1 MKNSRLKF
9 LALLTGLAF
18 LAVAPLSMSQSGPK
32 KSTTQIKLLGTTS
45 LKGHAPPATGE
56 VGTEFRVEPDVDVR
70 FNKQITGAISPAR
83 VPSAHVPTPQG
94 SAFTALDANFFGFN
108 GLTHRDQR
116 LADGGNQFSLE
127 PPDQGLAV
135 GNGFVLESVNT
146 ALAVYNTSGTRL
158 AGPTALNPF
167 FGLPSAIVRGTPNVF
182 GPFVTDPKS
191 YFDAGTQRFFLTAL
205 EIDVDPATG
214 AFLPGSHVLIA
225 VSATPDPTGSWNV
238 FSIDVT
244 NDGGQFG
251 ACPCFGDQ
259 PLIGADAN
267 GFYINTNAFTINPFG
282 LFRGTQIY
290 AMSKSA
296 LAAGTTPTVVHINNL
311 TQGEGPAFSI
321 QPAIVPPG
329 GTFETASGGT
339 EYFVSSLDFNGTL
352 DNRLSVW
359 ALTNSS
365 TLNSTPDVT
374 LTNLVI
380 TVQDYGQS
388 PDAQQRDGPIPLGAS
403 LKQHLELVAS
413 NDDRQQQVVFA
424 AGHLWTALNSVVKTP
439 NGPARTG
446 IAWFILTPS
455 VSGTAVSASVANQ
468 GYVSV
473 NSPSQQSVMFPSIG
487 VNTSGQGVLAFTVVG
502 QSFFPSAAYAPINA
516 ADGVGAIRIAA
527 AGAGPDDGFSGYPPF
542 SGSRTGRWGDYSAA
556 VADETGNIWFGV
568 EYIPNLPRTVN
579 ANWGTFIGKV
589 TP

>member
-1 MKNSRLKF
+1 
-9 LALLTGLAF
+9 
-18 LAVAPLSMSQSGPK
+18 MSQSGPTQ
-32 KSTTQIKLLGTTS
+32 STTQIQLIGTTS
-45 LKGHAPPATGE
+45 LRGHAPPATSE

-83 VPSAHVPTPQG
+83 VPAAHVPTPQG
-94 SAFTALDANFFGFN
+94 SAFTALDTNFFGFN

-135 GNGFVLESVNT
+135 GNGFILESVND
-146 ALAVYNTSGTRL
+146 ALAVYDTSGNLL

-167 FGLPSAIVRGTPNVF
+167 FKLPSAIVRGTPNVF
-182 GPFVTDPKS
+182 GPFITDPKS
-191 YFDAGTQRFFLTAL
+191 YFDAGTQRFFLTVL

-214 AFLPGSHVLIA
+214 AFLPASHVLIA
-225 VSATPDPTGSWNV
+225 VSASPDPTGSWNL

-296 LAAGTTPTVVHINNL
+296 LAAGTLPTVVHINNL
-311 TQGEGPAFSI
+311 TQAEGPAFSI
-321 QPAIVPPG
+321 QPATVPPG
-329 GTFETASGGT
+329 GTFESASGGT
-339 EYFVSSLDFNGTL
+339 EYFVSSLDFFGTL
-352 DNRLSVW
+352 DNRLAVW

-365 TLNSTPDVT
+365 SLNATTPSIQ

-388 PDAQQRDGPIPLGAS
+388 PDAQQQDGPIPLGAS

-424 AGHLWTALNSVVKTP
+424 AGHLWTALNSVVKTQ
-439 NGPARTG
+439 NGPVRTG
-446 IAWFILTPS
+446 IAWFILTTS
-455 VSGTAVSASVANQ
+455 VSGTEVSASVARQ

-473 NSPSQQSVMFPSIG
+473 NSPFQQSVMFPSIG
-487 VNTSGQGVLAFTVVG
+487 VNTSGQGVLAFTLVG

-516 ADGVGAIRIAA
+516 SDGVGDLRIAA
-527 AGAGPDDGFSGYPPF
+527 VGAGPDDGFTGYPIF
-542 SGSRTGRWGDYSAA
+542 TGERTGRWGDYSAA
-556 VADETGNIWFGV
+556 VADESGNIWFGV